1 MAFLFGPRV
10 LKHCAQGHVVQMA
23 WRTCPRCTGNA
34 APRQGA
40 GREMVD
46 QTVVF
51 GAPAVRAPEPAAA
64 PRPEWVALLVGS
76 SGPASGREYAIL
88 PGRWKLGR
96 APREE
101 AGFQLVAVPDPS
113 MSRDHFA
120 LEAGV
125 AAVVLRDLGSTNGTH
140 VNGSRVERQILAEG
154 DTIRA
159 GETSFRVQLSL
170 GRASS

>member
-34 APRQGA
+34 APRTPA
-40 GREMVD
+40 GRDMVD

-51 GAPAVRAPEPAAA
+51 GAPAVRAPQPVAA
-64 PRPEWVALLVGS
+64 PKPDWVALLTAS
-76 SGPASGREYAIL
+76 AGPAAGHDYAVR

-101 AGFQLVAVPDPS
+101 SGFQLLAVPDPS

-125 AAVVLRDLGSTNGTH
+125 AAVVLRDLGSTNGTF
-140 VNGSRVERQILAEG
+140 VNGSRVERSILAEG
-154 DTIRA
+154 DQVRA
-159 GETSFRVQLSL
+159 GETTFRVQLSL
-170 GRASS
+170 GGPA